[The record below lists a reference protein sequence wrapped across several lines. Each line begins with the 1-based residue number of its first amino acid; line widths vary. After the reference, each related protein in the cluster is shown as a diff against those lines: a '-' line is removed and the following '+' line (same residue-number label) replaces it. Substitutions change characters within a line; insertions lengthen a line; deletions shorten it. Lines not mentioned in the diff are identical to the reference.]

1 MARFSG
7 ARITRAGIIFIIG
20 IVVLAGLVFGG
31 VMIAKNRGEQVRR
44 DEAIKIAEQT
54 LKDQSEAIAT
64 GAVDGKTPETTGST
78 GTTGTTGSAG
88 STGSTGSTGSVGTN
102 GVVATTGTATT
113 GTATTQLPATGP
125 TADLGRLA
133 SVAILAVSIAVYV
146 ASRRTV
152 QRG

>member
-1 MARFSG
+1 MAGFSG

-64 GAVDGKTPETTGST
+64 EAVDGTTPETTGST
-78 GTTGTTGSAG
+78 GSTSP
-88 STGSTGSTGSVGTN
+88 TGSTGSTGSVGTN

-133 SVAILAVSIAVYV
+133 SVTILAVSIAVYV

>member
-113 GTATTQLPATGP
+113 QLPATGP